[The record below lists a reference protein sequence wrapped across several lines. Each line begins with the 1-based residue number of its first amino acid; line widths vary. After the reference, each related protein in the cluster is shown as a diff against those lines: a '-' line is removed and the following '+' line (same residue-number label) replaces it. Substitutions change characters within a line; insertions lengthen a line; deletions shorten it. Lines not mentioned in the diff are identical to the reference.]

1 MYNVLL
7 GGLKMLIFQTFI
19 LTDFSALKPES
30 LIKKT
35 KAQQKTAEE
44 RAAAKKARQAVCI
57 CDLLLY

>member
-1 MYNVLL
+1 MY
-7 GGLKMLIFQTFI
+7 FQTY
-19 LTDFSALKPES
+19 TNYFSALKPES

-57 CDLLLY
+57 PDSLLY